1 MHGRPQQEET
11 GNGSPK
17 TLMKRIAILQ
27 SSYIPWKGYFDII
40 GKVDEFILYD
50 DVQYTKN
57 DWRNRN
63 RIKTQTGTAWLT
75 IPVLFRGR
83 FGQTIREAEIR
94 DRSWAGK
101 HWKSLQT
108 CYSRAAFFP
117 ALAPAIRSLYE
128 STAEERSLSKVNELF
143 LRALCGLLGMST
155 QITSST
161 DYELSGDRTERL
173 VRLCEQAG
181 ATEYLTG
188 PSARAY
194 LELESFASRGIRVCW
209 MSYAGYPEYRQVYG
223 PPFIHEVSILDLL
236 FNVGIQEAGNYLL
249 SPRQGETA

>member
-1 MHGRPQQEET
+1 
-11 GNGSPK
+11 
-17 TLMKRIAILQ
+17 MKRIAILQ

-63 RIKTQTGTAWLT
+63 RIKTPSGTAWLT
-75 IPVLFRGR
+75 IPVLLKGR

-94 DRSWAGK
+94 DRSWAVR

-108 CYSRAAFFP
+108 CYSRAAFYSP
-117 ALAPAIRSLYE
+117 LAPAIRGLYE
-128 STAEERSLSKVNELF
+128 GTAGEQSLSAVNEQF
-143 LRALCGLLGMST
+143 LRALCELLGIST
-155 QITSST
+155 RITRSG
-161 DYELSGDRTERL
+161 DYELCGDRTERL
-173 VRLCEQAG
+173 VHLCEQAG

-194 LELESFASRGIRVCW
+194 LDVESFARRGIDVQW

-223 PPFIHEVSILDLL
+223 SPFIHEVSILDLL
-236 FNVGIQEAGNYLL
+236 FNVGPDESRQYLL
-249 SPRQGETA
+249 SSRQGERA

>member
-1 MHGRPQQEET
+1 
-11 GNGSPK
+11 
-17 TLMKRIAILQ
+17 MKRIAILQ

-40 GKVDEFILYD
+40 GKVDEFVLYD

-63 RIKTQTGTAWLT
+63 RIKTQSGAAWLT
-75 IPVLFRGR
+75 IPVLLKGR

-94 DRSWAGK
+94 DRSWAVR

-108 CYSRAAFFP
+108 SYSRAAFFP
-117 ALAPAIRSLYE
+117 ALGPAIRNLYE
-128 STAEERSLSKVNELF
+128 STAEERSLSAVNELF
-143 LRALCGLLGMST
+143 LHALCGLLGIST
-155 QITSST
+155 RITRSA

-173 VRLCEQAG
+173 IRLCEQAG
-181 ATEYLTG
+181 ATTYLTG

-194 LELESFASRGIRVCW
+194 LEVESFAARGIDVHW

-236 FNVGIQEAGNYLL
+236 FNVGPTEAGRYLL
-249 SPRQGETA
+249 SSRREEVA